1 MAAQPNQSKV
11 GTIDIDYILS
21 QMPELQSVQT
31 AVNQYGE
38 ELNSDLDK
46 KVKAYQS
53 LVNEYAASDAA
64 YTINQRKVMQDS
76 IMKQETDL
84 NKYRQNATQLIQLK
98 RDEALQPL
106 YQKIGAALEKVAKAQ
121 GYTQV
126 MERTATLVYIDNAF
140 DITIAVLK
148 EMGIQ
153 VQTSPKED

>member
-1 MAAQPNQSKV
+1 
-11 GTIDIDYILS
+11 
-21 QMPELQSVQT
+21 
-31 AVNQYGE
+31 
-38 ELNSDLDK
+38 
-46 KVKAYQS
+46 
-53 LVNEYAASDAA
+53 
-64 YTINQRKVMQDS
+64 MQDS

>member
-1 MAAQPNQSKV
+1 
-11 GTIDIDYILS
+11 
-21 QMPELQSVQT
+21 MPELQSVQT
-31 AVNQYGE
+31 AVNQYGV

-46 KVKAYQS
+46 KVAAYQS
-53 LVNEYAASDAA
+53 LVNEYAASDGS

-76 IMKQETDL
+76 IMKQEADL

-106 YQKIGAALEKVAKAQ
+106 YQKIGAALEKVAKTQ

-140 DITIAVLK
+140 DITVAVLK

-153 VQTSPKED
+153 VQTGPKED